1 MKSRKMIL
9 IVLILLISVTECF
22 ANSAEPPSIIIIA
35 SDAPEDLIVSFIVE
49 DEVFEAEKH
58 HKLNEYYFTT
68 YDIEISNSKSYRVRF
83 ESKEGVFTL
92 DLKGQ
97 LNRYSNI
104 FTLDY
109 SNKTIHVGKSIRR
122 SVVLVS
128 LRVILTLLIEGFI
141 FFLFKYRNKY
151 SWFVFL
157 TINLI
162 TQGALNLWINTA
174 SPFES
179 YIIVYLVYAELF
191 ILMFEMIAFVALIKE
206 KKKEATI
213 IYVLIA
219 NVTSLVLGGII
230 IPLLPI

>member
-9 IVLILLISVTECF
+9 IVLLLLMSITECF

-35 SDAPEDLIVSFIVE
+35 SDAPEDLTVSFIVE
-49 DEVFEAEKH
+49 DEIFVAEKH
-58 HKLNEYYFTT
+58 HKLNEYYYTT
-68 YDIEISNSKSYRVRF
+68 YDLEISNFKSYIVRV
-83 ESKEGVFTL
+83 ESNEGVFTL
-92 DLKGQ
+92 DLNGQ

-109 SNKTIHVGKSIRR
+109 STKTISEGKSIKR
-122 SVVLVS
+122 SIVLIT
-128 LRVILTLLIEGFI
+128 LRVFLTLLIEGIIFI
-141 FFLFKYRNKY
+141 LFKYRDKY

-162 TQGALNLWINTA
+162 TQGALNIWINTA
-174 SPFES
+174 SPFEN
-179 YIIVYLVYAELF
+179 YIIIYLVYAELF
-191 ILMFEMIAFVALIKE
+191 ILMFEMIGFAVFIKE
-206 KKKEATI
+206 KKKITTI